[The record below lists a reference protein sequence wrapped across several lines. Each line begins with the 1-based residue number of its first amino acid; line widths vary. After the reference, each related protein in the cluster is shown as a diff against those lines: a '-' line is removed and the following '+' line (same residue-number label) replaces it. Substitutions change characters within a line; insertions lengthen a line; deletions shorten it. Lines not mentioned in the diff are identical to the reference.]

1 MRVRECSAL
10 THTGT
15 GTATRTQIHTGTA
28 LGPDYFEGRAL
39 STVVH
44 LFTRQATT
52 KATAAAAAATATPTA
67 GGGSAI
73 RFLGFLPSFCS
84 FFCVCFVHIF
94 YTCTQLC
101 MEIHKY
107 FLYIQ

>member
-73 RFLGFLPSFCS
+73 RFWA